1 MITASSMQ
9 RANTAQSIA
18 FRCDGDERVG
28 AGHVGRCLALADG
41 FSARGWQPI
50 FVGSYEGLARTLIST
65 SGHTVV
71 APAEGAPGGIGVA
84 CDAAILDSYSLQAHD
99 IARLAQR
106 TPAAT
111 LAEGPSSPNAIH
123 VDFHLDRSGEQE
135 TRWLLPGPRFAP
147 VDRRYRQT
155 PRDAAPVR
163 RVLVTLGG
171 GIAGC
176 RALQLVR
183 EQIVSRF
190 SDAEIVEPGGGG
202 PNGGAHRPLYEL
214 VEGLDLAV
222 CGAGFTAYELATA
235 GVPSVLVQLA
245 DNQGRVVRGMAAHGL
260 APVTDARRPDF
271 PSQLSA
277 GLEALESP
285 TARARVGALAVGVF
299 DGSGV
304 ERAVDALISR
314 WFAAS

>member
-1 MITASSMQ
+1 MQ

-65 SGHTVV
+65 SGHGIR
-71 APAEGAPGGIGVA
+71 APVEGAAGGVGIA
-84 CDAAILDSYSLQAHD
+84 CDAAILDSYSLHARD
-99 IARLAQR
+99 IARLAQQ

-123 VDFHLDRSGEQE
+123 VDFHLDRWGEQE

-147 VDRRYRQT
+147 VDRRYRQI
-155 PRDAAPVR
+155 PRDAASVR

-171 GIAGC
+171 GIVGHGV
-176 RALQLVR
+176 LPLVR

-190 SDAEIVEPGGGG
+190 SDAEIVEPCGAG
-202 PNGGAHRPLYEL
+202 PDRSAHRPLYDL

-245 DNQGRVVRGMAAHGL
+245 DNQDRVARGMAARGL
-260 APVTDARRPDF
+260 AAVTDARRPDF

-277 GLEALESP
+277 GLEALDSP
-285 TARARVGALAVGVF
+285 IARARVAALAVGVF
-299 DGSGV
+299 DGRGV
-304 ERAVDALISR
+304 ERTVDALISR
-314 WFAAS
+314 WFADS